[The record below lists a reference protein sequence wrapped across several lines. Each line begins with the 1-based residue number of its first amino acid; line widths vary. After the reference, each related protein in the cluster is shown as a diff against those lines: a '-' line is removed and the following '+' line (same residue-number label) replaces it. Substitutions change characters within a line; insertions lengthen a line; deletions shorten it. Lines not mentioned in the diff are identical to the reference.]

1 MAPGASHDEP
11 IFPRTIDH
19 LGICNEMCLPAKE
32 MSFREIAPH
41 PALAPY
47 VDRLWAREHAL
58 GRPVVPLHILPDGC
72 IDLIVDVTAGWK
84 PVVVGAMT
92 RAKHFVP
99 APGTRMVGV
108 RFRPGGALP
117 FLRVAAHEITDAAVD
132 LNVVGVRWWSQV
144 RWPDDI
150 SLVAALKALESLL
163 LARLPVTERPHA
175 IVAYAAGAL
184 FGPSPPTIESLARDV
199 GWSRQHLRRMV
210 QAQVGLTPALLL
222 RVARVQRAVDLLQR
236 SGARLSQS
244 AVEAGYFDQAHM
256 HRDFQELIG
265 VTPRTAATSRSS
277 ILPIRSLLR
286 W

>member
-1 MAPGASHDEP
+1 
-11 IFPRTIDH
+11 
-19 LGICNEMCLPAKE
+19 

-47 VDRLWAREHAL
+47 VDRFWAREQRL
-58 GRPVVPLHILPDGC
+58 DGPVVPIHILLDGC

-84 PVVVGAMT
+84 PVMVGAMT
-92 RAKHFVP
+92 RSKQFVP
-99 APGTRMVGV
+99 TPGTRMFGV
-108 RFRPGGALP
+108 RFRPGGAVP
-117 FLRVAAHEITDAAVD
+117 FLKVTANEITDAAVD
-132 LNVVGVRWWSQV
+132 ANVVGVRWLSQA
-144 RWPDDI
+144 RWPDDG

-163 LARLPVTERPHA
+163 LSHLPVTERPHA
-175 IVAYAAGAL
+175 IVAYVARAL

-199 GWSRQHLRRMV
+199 GWSRQHLRRVV
-210 QAQVGLTPALLL
+210 QAHVGITPVRLL

-236 SGARLSQS
+236 GGARLSRS
-244 AVEAGYFDQAHM
+244 AAVAGYFDQAHM

-265 VTPRTAATSRSS
+265 VTPRTVAASRSS